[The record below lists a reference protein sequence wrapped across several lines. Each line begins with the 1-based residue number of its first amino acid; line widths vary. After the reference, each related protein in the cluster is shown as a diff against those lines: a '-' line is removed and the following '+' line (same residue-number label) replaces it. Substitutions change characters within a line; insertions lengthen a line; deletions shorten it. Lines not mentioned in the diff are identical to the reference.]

1 MEWSSR
7 TELLIGKEALDK
19 LSKKHVL
26 VIGLGGV
33 GAYAAENICRAGVG
47 EMTIVDGDKIVAS
60 NRNRQLLALK
70 STEGKSKAILMKERL
85 LEINPDIIVHAVD
98 EYIINER
105 IVELLNH
112 KYDYVVDAIDT
123 LSPKIYVIVN
133 AMKNKLPLVSSMGA
147 GGKIDPVG
155 ITVSDIS
162 KSYNCML
169 ARALRKRLHKLGVRK
184 GFKVVFSN
192 QLIEKE
198 LVISDDSSPNKK
210 SIIGTMS
217 YMPALF
223 GCYCASVVIQD
234 LIED

>member
-60 NRNRQLLALK
+60 NRNRQLLALT

-85 LEINPDIIVHAVD
+85 LEINPDIIVNAVD

-105 IVELLNH
+105 IVELLNQ

-147 GGKIDPVG
+147 GGKIDPAG

-169 ARALRKRLHKLGVRK
+169 ARALRKRLHKLGIRK

-198 LVISDDSSPNKK
+198 LVIPDDSSPNKK